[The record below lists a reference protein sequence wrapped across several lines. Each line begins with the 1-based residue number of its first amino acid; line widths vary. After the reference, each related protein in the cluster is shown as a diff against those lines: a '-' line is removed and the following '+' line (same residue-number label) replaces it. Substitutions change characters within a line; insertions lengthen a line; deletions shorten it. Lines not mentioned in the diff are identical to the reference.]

1 MDIKILEEI
10 GLTKSEIKVY
20 IALIELGPS
29 SKGPIVKKA
38 KITSSKIYE
47 VLDKLTEKGLVS
59 SVLKNNVKHFIASSP
74 TRIKDYMKEKKSR
87 LENQEKN
94 LEKILPELTAKQK
107 LYSEEL
113 KAQVFQGWR
122 GLETVF
128 EDLLKDAKRGD
139 IDLII
144 GASGGFNPQRTR
156 KFFDKYTIKAKE
168 KGVIVK
174 VIFQESAREYFR
186 KSKAYKRY
194 IIKKYL
200 EQTTPAEIN
209 IAKDKVVIIVLS
221 QEPLAILIKN
231 DEIARSFKEYFN
243 IMWKIAKK

>member
-1 MDIKILEEI
+1 MWFKNYGLLINVVGKTQQMYKYSYYCQIPMRVLE
-10 GLTKSEIKVY
+10 
-20 IALIELGPS
+20 
-29 SKGPIVKKA
+29 
-38 KITSSKIYE
+38 
-47 VLDKLTEKGLVS
+47 DKLYGEKTGD
-59 SVLKNNVKHFIASSP
+59 HFD
-74 TRIKDYMKEKKSR
+74 R
-87 LENQEKN
+87 
-94 LEKILPELTAKQK
+94 
-107 LYSEEL
+107 
-113 KAQVFQGWR
+113 
-122 GLETVF
+122 LETVF